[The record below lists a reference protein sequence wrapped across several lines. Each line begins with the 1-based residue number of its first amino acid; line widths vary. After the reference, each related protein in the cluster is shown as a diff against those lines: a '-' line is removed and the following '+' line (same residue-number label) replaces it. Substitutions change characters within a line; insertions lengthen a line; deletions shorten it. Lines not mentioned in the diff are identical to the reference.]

1 MQIFLILFV
10 AFIAAVAGYLLGMI
24 LTRRAG
30 ETALSEAREAAL
42 QAKIRLEAFEQAHT
56 ESFKTQAEALKAQTE
71 ALKAE
76 FKNLSADAWRNES
89 DALRKTHLAGLEAL
103 LKPLA
108 KDIDT
113 FRTQFVVSHTS
124 LDHYM
129 KELAARTDNLGRE
142 AENLA
147 KALKGS
153 SKLQGNWGE
162 AILANLLEASGLT
175 QGRDYTLQF
184 HVSDGKGGTLIPD
197 VVINLPDDRRL
208 VIDSKVSLKAYA
220 DCVAAENDEERG
232 KLLKE
237 HVKSLRQH
245 VRELSEK
252 DYARVIGG
260 SIGYVLMFVPVEGA
274 YVAAVQADPAFVTD
288 AYARHIIPVNPTNLL
303 MALQLAY
310 HLWQS
315 EMRQRS
321 VHEIYEEADKLYRK
335 FTSFANNFVK
345 IGHSL
350 QQLQRTYEDAE
361 RQLHTGRGN
370 IVSRLEGWK
379 KKGLNP
385 SAALPEELRE
395 E

>member
-1 MQIFLILFV
+1 MANFAGEFPISYLLFPHPFFLMQIFLILFV

-42 QAKIRLEAFEQAHT
+42 QAKIRLEAFEKAQT

-184 HVSDGKGGTLIPD
+184 HVSDGTGGTLIPA
-197 VVINLPDDRRL
+197 VAISLIVLSLNLFGDGLRDAFDP
-208 VIDSKVSLKAYA
+208 KLK
-220 DCVAAENDEERG
+220 N
-232 KLLKE
+232 
-237 HVKSLRQH
+237 
-245 VRELSEK
+245 
-252 DYARVIGG
+252 
-260 SIGYVLMFVPVEGA
+260 
-274 YVAAVQADPAFVTD
+274 
-288 AYARHIIPVNPTNLL
+288 
-303 MALQLAY
+303 
-310 HLWQS
+310 
-315 EMRQRS
+315 
-321 VHEIYEEADKLYRK
+321 
-335 FTSFANNFVK
+335 
-345 IGHSL
+345 
-350 QQLQRTYEDAE
+350 
-361 RQLHTGRGN
+361 
-370 IVSRLEGWK
+370 
-379 KKGLNP
+379 
-385 SAALPEELRE
+385 
-395 E
+395 